1 MIIDIVGKNISVTP
15 AMREWVEKKLS
26 VLQKYFQVEESTK
39 VRVVARTYPSS
50 QKVEVTIW
58 GKFGTLRAEET
69 SEDFYAAVDLVVDK
83 LEDQIRRQKTKLNRF
98 RRESL
103 ADSFIQEDE
112 ETEYPI
118 KEKIVYR
125 SKMSAEEAIME
136 MNLIGHN
143 FYAYLDEDTKDVC
156 VVYRRNDGAYGLIE
170 TRY

>member
-1 MIIDIVGKNISVTP
+1 M
-15 AMREWVEKKLS
+15 
-26 VLQKYFQVEESTK
+26 
-39 VRVVARTYPSS
+39 
-50 QKVEVTIW
+50 
-58 GKFGTLRAEET
+58 
-69 SEDFYAAVDLVVDK
+69 
-83 LEDQIRRQKTKLNRF
+83 NRF

-118 KEKIVYR
+118 KEKIVYM